1 MEHSAGAADAVQSEE
16 SVSTATT
23 REQDIQ
29 EAVERLALEKELT
42 EAIVNLTM
50 QQLRDAEAMGRLSS
64 RDQARLEQKYSV
76 DLARVTKALQKQKQ
90 LLTLHELETAQQQL
104 MQTFKAQLHEIN
116 QQIRQLKNEAPLIE
130 PEVSDPNEEVEAILF
145 GSPGPTGQNIDA
157 DDKHTSV
164 HDSDSVEH
172 ARGEATEPQIHNSSS
187 SKWFSI
193 LMVVTIGV
201 FLVSSASITM
211 GLLSAPSSANTG
223 TLLVPSDQLG
233 VYADAAC
240 TQPVTAIDWGRLAS
254 GEHKTFAV
262 YLRNIG
268 NGSCVLELHAMNWN
282 PAYLSDHLLVS
293 WDYAGQVLAVDDILP
308 VVLTLE
314 VSPDLDNVGAFSY
327 DLVITT
333 FS

>member
-1 MEHSAGAADAVQSEE
+1 MENTARSADAVQPEE
-16 SVSTATT
+16 SLSTATI
-23 REQDIQ
+23 RQQDIQ

-64 RDQARLEQKYSV
+64 RDLDRLEQKYSV
-76 DLARVTKALQKQKQ
+76 DLARVTTALQKQKQ
-90 LLTLHELETAQQQL
+90 LLTLHELETAQQHL

-116 QQIRQLKNEAPLIE
+116 QQIRQLKHEAPLTE
-130 PEVSDPNEEVEAILF
+130 PEVSDSNEEVDDILF
-145 GSPGPTGQNIDA
+145 GSPDPTGQSIDA
-157 DDKHTSV
+157 DDINPSV
-164 HDSDSVEH
+164 HDSGSAEPARVE
-172 ARGEATEPQIHNSSS
+172 AIEPQIQNPSS

-193 LMVVTIGV
+193 LLVVTIGV
-201 FLVSSASITM
+201 FLISSASITM

-254 GEHKTFAV
+254 GEQKTFVV

-282 PAYLSDHLLVS
+282 PSYLSDHMLVS
-293 WDYAGQVLAVDDILP
+293 WDYVGQVLAVDDALP